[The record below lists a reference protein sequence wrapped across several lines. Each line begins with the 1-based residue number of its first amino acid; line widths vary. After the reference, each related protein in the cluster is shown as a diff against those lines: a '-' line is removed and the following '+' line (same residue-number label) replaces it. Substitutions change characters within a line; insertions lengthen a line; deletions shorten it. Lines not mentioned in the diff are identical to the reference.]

1 MSGND
6 TFAMAYT
13 RGWRGGLRNMLR
25 AEFGK
30 WFNTNMWWVQ
40 SLLWI
45 AVINGVLAG
54 MLWSEDGVDA
64 LEASALFSL
73 FMGLFPSIAIIIIM
87 QDAIVGE
94 KESGTAAWVLSKP
107 VSRSAFVLAKLMAN
121 LVGVLVTMV
130 LLPSLV
136 AYIQISIAARELL
149 DPINFLSGLGVI
161 YLNLV
166 FYLTLTL
173 MLGTFFNHR
182 GPVIGIPL
190 ALAFGQQLILGIH
203 PILVEVFPWTLVV
216 PYGVIE
222 LPMAAAVIRGEIPH
236 SMNPFYSALILVIVF
251 VALSLWRFERE
262 EF

>member
-1 MSGND
+1 MAGND
-6 TFAMAYT
+6 VFILAYT
-13 RGWRGGLRNMLR
+13 HGWRGGLRNLMGV
-25 AEFGK
+25 EFGK
-30 WFNTNMWWVQ
+30 WFRTNMWWVQ
-40 SLLWI
+40 SLIWI

-54 MLWSEDGVDA
+54 LLWSEAEVDA
-64 LEASALFSL
+64 LEGAAFFSL
-73 FMGLFPSIAIIIIM
+73 FMGLFPTIAIIIIM

-107 VSRSAFVLAKLMAN
+107 ASRSAFVLSKMVAN
-121 LVGVLVTMV
+121 MFGVLITMV

-136 AYIQISIAARELL
+136 AYIQISLASGGYVN
-149 DPINFLSGLGVI
+149 PVNFIGGLGVI

-203 PILVEVFPWTLVV
+203 PILVEVMPWTLVV
-216 PYGVIE
+216 PFGDIE
-222 LPMAAAVIRGEIPH
+222 LPMAAAIIRGEAVH
-236 SMNPFYSALILVIVF
+236 SMIPFYTALSLSILF
-251 VALSLWRFERE
+251 AALSLWRFEKE